1 MDPTLLKYNWG
12 GLVPPDRVSEGNFKF
27 FILSYSGGVLTST
40 DIRTYQSLRFIPEY
54 VDVIMAL
61 EVAINF
67 INMNVG

>member
-1 MDPTLLKYNWG
+1 MLGEILY
-12 GLVPPDRVSEGNFKF
+12 LIVSIQLTVLFSDLKF